1 MEIPLFNCSIL
12 QPFGLSRDH
21 VKGPTVKAKEPTMK
35 GRELLFHSSAIAS
48 KRTAVQAKEPTVR
61 KEWHHDIG
69 VRRIVLSISFDQE
82 EEAKLAALP

>member
-69 VRRIVLSISFDQE
+69 VRRISFDQE